1 MLAFHVSCQGRVR
14 RRFAGAPIGRGKPPA
29 AVADARPIPH
39 CCPSIRDGGGAVSAA
54 ALATDRN
61 GTAPPQGSP
70 WGAVRLSG
78 LLDAAA
84 GRHGERAAF
93 RDQPGREAWSGRPRL
108 EWSYGLAL
116 TAVGRLA
123 AAFAR
128 LGLPPGSPIG
138 ICLPNS
144 SEAALTI
151 LAVERAGHRPC
162 LLPAAWSEGEVAKAV
177 EAAGVQAAVAF
188 GTLAGENPAETLCRV
203 AARHYGLRFLCAY
216 GPGVPDGVIDLDRAL
231 LADEPGA
238 SPGSQD
244 TGNLGS
250 QDPGIVTFGRDGTGR
265 PLHRTSASLV
275 ASAATVLI
283 AAKVAPGDR
292 ILSLLAPDD
301 LAGLATG
308 LTAALVAGATFEA
321 HGLFDA
327 AALAAALEGG
337 PTHLVAPGFI
347 EGALASSGL
356 AARLASTVLV
366 HAAPIRF
373 KAKAPLKENVV
384 DVVAFDETALI
395 ARARDAAGRF
405 AVSIGDDAP
414 AHGLLQVRR
423 DPDGTIRFAGPAAEV
438 RPFVRGGTA
447 DASPLPEWPDSG
459 FRADVFA
466 GIVIGIS

>member
-1 MLAFHVSCQGRVR
+1 
-14 RRFAGAPIGRGKPPA
+14 
-29 AVADARPIPH
+29 
-39 CCPSIRDGGGAVSAA
+39 
-54 ALATDRN
+54 LATEAWND
-61 GTAPPQGSP
+61 AAPQGSP

-78 LLDAAA
+78 LLEAAA
-84 GRHGERAAF
+84 RRHGERAAF
-93 RDQPGREAWSGRPRL
+93 RDQPGREGWSGRPRL
-108 EWSYGLAL
+108 EWSYGLGL
-116 TAVGRLA
+116 TAAGRLA
-123 AAFAR
+123 AAFGR
-128 LGLPPGSPIG
+128 LGLPAGSPIG
-138 ICLPNS
+138 VCLPNS

-162 LLPAAWSEGEVAKAV
+162 LLPAAWSEKEIALAIG
-177 EAAGVQAAVAF
+177 AAGVQAAVAF
-188 GTLAGENPAETLCRV
+188 GTLAGESPAEMLCRI

-238 SPGSQD
+238 GEPGGLGSPGPGSQD
-244 TGNLGS
+244 RGNPGS
-250 QDPGIVTFGRDGTGR
+250 QDPGTVTFGRSGPGR
-265 PLHRTSASLV
+265 PLHRTGASLV

-308 LTAALVAGATFEA
+308 LVAALVSGATFEA

-327 AALAAALEGG
+327 AALAAAVEGG
-337 PTHLVAPGFI
+337 PPAHLVAPGWL
-347 EGALASSGL
+347 EGALAASGL
-356 AARLASTVLV
+356 PARLASTILV

-373 KAKAPLKENVV
+373 KARAPLRENVV

-414 AHGLLQVRR
+414 AHGLLKVRR

-438 RPFVRGGTA
+438 RPWVRGGTA
-447 DASPLPEWPDSG
+447 DASPSPEWPDSG